1 MPRNRGVSCGSVETQ
16 GRQGE
21 IGNWAFGNVPET
33 NVGNM
38 GWREG
43 KPLSR
48 TGDGQIEVLGV
59 SR

>member
-1 MPRNRGVSCGSVETQ
+1 METQ

-33 NVGNM
+33 NVGNI
-38 GWREG
+38 GWRDR

-48 TGDGQIEVLGV
+48 MGRGQIGALGV